1 MRRVVYK
8 YRVPG
13 PFFVPVSASKGPP
26 AIVAALTE
34 HFRTR
39 PLKLTPGSLS
49 QARKHLGLSLLEM
62 AHLLGYEGEHARSQA
77 HHLETGRR
85 ESRPAQR
92 RLIEAYLDGYRPE
105 DWPTNGDD
113 KCTG

>member
-1 MRRVVYK
+1 MRRVVHK

-26 AIVAALTE
+26 ALVAALTE

-39 PLKLTPGSLS
+39 PLKLTPRDLS
-49 QARKHLGLSLLEM
+49 NARKHLGLSLAEM
-62 AHLLGYEGEHARSQA
+62 ARLLGYEGEQARSQA

-85 ESRPAQR
+85 GIRPAQR

-105 DWPTNGDD
+105 DWPREGTR
-113 KCTG
+113 